1 MSGIRMIIYLA
12 SAVIGVVLIV
22 LLVVHLT
29 KNPPSHAAGGT
40 GGTPT
45 GSSSA
50 PAATASTA
58 KYVFSTPATIDGTY
72 HLNPTATTD
81 FSQSGQTRA
90 ALVVQKIKAQGAGS
104 PGKSV
109 FAVYG
114 LNTEPESSPLFKA
127 AEFVGYDGTF
137 DPAKVITYEKT
148 QLASTTTVSPGPH
161 GGQMMCGEDTSSG
174 SDNTACLWVTTTT
187 FGEVDFVAGQSLTKF
202 TGNASVIALDI
213 RNAVEIAAH

>member
-29 KNPPSHAAGGT
+29 KNPPSPKAGGT
-40 GGTPT
+40 GATPT

-50 PAATASTA
+50 PAASASTA
-58 KYVFSTPATIDGTY
+58 KYVFSKPAVAGAY
-72 HLNPTATTD
+72 SLNPTATTD
-81 FSQSGQTRA
+81 FSKSGQSRA
-90 ALVVQKIKAQGAGS
+90 ALVVQKIKADGAGS

-114 LNTEPESSPLFKA
+114 LNTEPESSSLFKA
-127 AEFVGYDGTF
+127 VEFVGYDGTF

-148 QLASTTTVSPGPH
+148 QLASTSMVNPGPH

-174 SDNTACLWVTTTT
+174 SDNTECLWVTSTT

-213 RNAVEIAAH
+213 RNAVETPAH

>member
-1 MSGIRMIIYLA
+1 MIIYLA

-29 KNPPSHAAGGT
+29 KNGPNPRTGGT

-58 KYVFSTPATIDGTY
+58 KYVFSKPAMAGHY
-72 HLNPTATTD
+72 PLNPTATTD
-81 FSQSGQTRA
+81 FSTSGQTRA
-90 ALVVQKIKAQGAGS
+90 AQVVQKIKAQGAGS
-104 PGKSV
+104 PGTSV
-109 FAVYG
+109 FAVYS
-114 LNTEPESSPLFKA
+114 LNSEPESSSLFKA
-127 AEFVGYDGTF
+127 VEFVGYDGTF
-137 DPAKVITYEKT
+137 IPAKVIAYEKT
-148 QLASTTTVSPGPH
+148 QLASTSMVSPGSH

-174 SDNTACLWVTTTT
+174 SGNTVCLWVTSTT

-202 TGNASVIALDI
+202 AGDASVIALDI
-213 RNAVEIAAH
+213 RNAVEIPAH